1 MLQVIFEPLFLRL
14 QSPPPK
20 IPITSNEV
28 SKVSD
33 DPSTQCVMC
42 EFVIKT
48 LDSQLSDNA
57 TEEEII
63 KALDEVCDIL
73 PDTIK
78 APCEAFVQQY
88 GPTVIALLLQ
98 ELDPQQVCMGLLG
111 YKNCHYYA
119 LF

>member
-1 MLQVIFEPLFLRL
+1 MCTKLGLCTGV
-14 QSPPPK
+14 S
-20 IPITSNEV
+20 TSN
-28 SKVSD
+28 KVSA
-33 DPSTQCVMC
+33 DPPVQCVLC

-57 TEEEII
+57 TEAEIV

-78 APCEAFVQQY
+78 ATCEGFVQQY

-98 ELDPQQVCMGLLG
+98 ELDPQQVGILHLA
-111 YKNCHYYA
+111 KVKK
-119 LF
+119 L